1 MTAFNLWALT
11 KMKLMLSS
19 IELIDFEVNQSIN
32 RPLQAV
38 AQSPLTANAMQ
49 LE

>member
-11 KMKLMLSS
+11 KTKLMLSS
-19 IELIDFEVNQSIN
+19 IELFDIEVHRS
-32 RPLQAV
+32 LQAV